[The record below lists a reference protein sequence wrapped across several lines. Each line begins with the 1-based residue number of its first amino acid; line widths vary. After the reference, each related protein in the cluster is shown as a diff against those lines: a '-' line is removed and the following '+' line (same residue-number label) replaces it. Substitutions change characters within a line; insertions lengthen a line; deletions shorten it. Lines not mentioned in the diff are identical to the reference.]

1 MVEREEQAENPGYQK
16 GQQIGQYQ
24 VVGQLDQGRFAG
36 TFLGQHIHHKKQ
48 YVLDMRIQPLADE
61 LKEAFL
67 QQARHL
73 EKLTHPH
80 ILQVRDAGLENRMPF
95 LVVEYVPHI
104 TLRQVYPR
112 EKVQP
117 LAKFLTYLKQV
128 GEALQYAHEKDYLHR
143 QLRPE
148 NLLLNRNNQ
157 VLVYDFALDALIKN
171 RKRVGQQN
179 AQQALDAIPYT
190 APEQIQGKPCAASD
204 QYSLAVIVYEWL
216 AGNPPFQGSYVEIA
230 NQHVHT
236 QPPALRLK
244 VPGIASQA
252 EKAIM
257 RALAKEP
264 ARRHSSLQAFVDALE
279 EAYIQSQV
287 TAKKIPS
294 LEATHTGAKPVSQQQ
309 SAETSTLTIVEPVST
324 SSSPQAHTSATASPA
339 VSSVAQLSPVPS
351 LPATPPPP
359 AASQTHSIHGA
370 LPLTPTELAPID
382 PPVEYSPAR
391 RDEPEPLTRRALMTG
406 LLGLAAAGGAIGTW
420 YLVTRKGGNISH
432 SVNTSSTTS
441 RATQPQI
448 TSDGTLIY
456 RAHPARVNS
465 IAWSPDGKLI
475 ASASDDQLI
484 QVFDAGAGTVKRT
497 YIGHTGSVTNVV
509 WSPDGMRLA
518 SASEDH
524 TVQVWDTGNGEKLF
538 TYQGHSGIVNALSWS
553 SDGQLIASASEDKS
567 VQVWNSASGGLF
579 LEYQQHSAGVL
590 CVAWVPDGH
599 SVASGSWDNTLQDWA
614 TVPSDAFAMGQTIFK
629 YGGHTAEI
637 YAVAWSPDGQLIAS
651 GGGDRSVLI
660 GRGVDGATKI
670 KYLGHTDAVHGIS
683 WSPDGK
689 LIASCS
695 EDGTVQVWDASSKQI
710 RYTYR
715 GHSRGVYSVAWSPDG
730 KRIASS
736 GADNTVQVW
745 RPRR

>member
-24 VVGQLDQGRFAG
+24 VVGQLDQGRFTG

-48 YVLDMRIQPLADE
+48 YVLDIYTQPLADE

-67 QQARHL
+67 QQAHYL
-73 EKLTHPH
+73 EKLAHPH
-80 ILQVRDAGLENRMPF
+80 ILQVRDAGLENRLPF
-95 LVVEYVPHI
+95 LVIEYVPHI
-104 TLRQVYPR
+104 TLRQVYPKD
-112 EKVQP
+112 KVQP
-117 LAKFLTYLKQV
+117 LTKFLTYLKQV
-128 GEALQYAHEKDYLHR
+128 GEALHYAHEKGYLHR

-157 VLVYDFALDALIKN
+157 VLVYDFALDALVKN

-179 AQQALDAIPYT
+179 AQQALEAIPYT

-244 VPGIASQA
+244 VPRIASQV
-252 EKAIM
+252 EKVIM

-264 ARRHSSLQAFVDALE
+264 ARRHADLQTFVQALE
-279 EAYIQSQV
+279 EAYTQSQV
-287 TAKKIPS
+287 TAKNVVIS
-294 LEATHTGAKPVSQQQ
+294 EVAQTEARPASQQQ
-309 SAETSTLTIVEPVST
+309 IAETPTLTIVESVPT
-324 SSSPQAHTSATASPA
+324 PSSPQIHTNVTT
-339 VSSVAQLSPVPS
+339 SPVPS
-351 LPATPPPP
+351 LHATPPPSP
-359 AASQTHSIHGA
+359 SPVAGHTNSIHGA

-382 PPVEYSPAR
+382 PPVEHSPAR
-391 RDEPEPLTRRALMTG
+391 REEPEPLTRRALMTG

-420 YLVTRKGGNISH
+420 YLITRKSGNTSH

-465 IAWSPDGKLI
+465 IAWSPDGKSI

-484 QVFDAGAGTVKRT
+484 QVFDAGTGAVKRT
-497 YIGHTGSVTNVV
+497 YSGHTGTVTSVA
-509 WSPDGMRLA
+509 WSPDGARLA

-524 TVQVWDTGNGEKLF
+524 TVQVWDAGSGEKLT

-579 LEYQQHSAGVL
+579 LNYQQHSAGVL
-590 CVAWVPDGH
+590 SVAWAPDGH
-599 SVASGSWDNTLQDWA
+599 SIASGSWDNTLQDWA
-614 TVPSDAFAMGQTIFK
+614 TVPSDAFAVGQTIFK

-637 YAVAWSPDGQLIAS
+637 YAVAWSPDGQFIAS
-651 GGGDRSVLI
+651 GGGDRTVLI
-660 GRGVDGATKI
+660 GQGVDGVTKV
-670 KYLGHTDAVHGIS
+670 KFLGHNDAVHGIS
-683 WSPDGK
+683 WSPNGK

-695 EDGTVQVWDASSKQI
+695 EDGTVQIWDASSKQV

-730 KRIASS
+730 RRIASS
-736 GADNTVQVW
+736 SADNTVQVW
-745 RPRR
+745 RPKR

>member
-1 MVEREEQAENPGYQK
+1 MVEREEQAENSGYQK

-48 YVLDMRIQPLADE
+48 YVLDMHTQPLADE

-80 ILQVRDAGLENRMPF
+80 ILQIRDAGLENRMPF

-104 TLRQVYPR
+104 TLRQVYPK

-117 LAKFLTYLKQV
+117 LAKFLTYLKQI
-128 GEALQYAHEKDYLHR
+128 GEALQYAHEKGYLHR

-204 QYSLAVIVYEWL
+204 QYSLAVIIYEWL
-216 AGNPPFQGSYVEIA
+216 AGNSPFQGSYVEIA

-252 EKAIM
+252 EKVIM

-264 ARRHSSLQAFVDALE
+264 ARRHSSLQAFVKALE
-279 EAYIQSQV
+279 EAYTQSQV
-287 TAKKIPS
+287 TAKKIS
-294 LEATHTGAKPVSQQQ
+294 SSEAKARPVPLQQI
-309 SAETSTLTIVEPVST
+309 AETPTLTLVEPVST
-324 SSSPQAHTSATASPA
+324 SSSPQTHTSATTSSA
-339 VSSVAQLSPVPS
+339 VSSVAQLSPVPP
-351 LPATPPPP
+351 LPATPPP

-391 RDEPEPLTRRALMTG
+391 RDKPEPLTRRALMTG

-420 YLVTRKGGNISH
+420 YLITRKSGNVSH
-432 SVNTSSTTS
+432 SINTTNTTS

-465 IAWSPDGKLI
+465 TAWSPDGKLI

-484 QVFDAGAGTVKRT
+484 QVFDAGTGAVKRT
-497 YIGHTGSVTNVV
+497 YTGHTGAVTNVV
-509 WSPDGMRLA
+509 WSPDGTRLA

-524 TVQVWDTGNGEKLF
+524 TVQVWDTGNGENLS

-579 LEYQQHSAGVL
+579 LNYQQHSAGVL
-590 CVAWVPDGH
+590 SVAWSPDGH
-599 SVASGSWDNTLQDWA
+599 SIASGSWDDTLQDWA
-614 TVPSDAFAMGQTIFK
+614 TVPSDAFAIGQTIFK

-651 GGGDRSVLI
+651 GGGDRTVLI
-660 GRGVDGATKI
+660 GRGVDGVTKV
-670 KYLGHTDAVHGIS
+670 KYSGHNDAVHGIS

-695 EDGTVQVWDASSKQI
+695 EDGTVQVWNASSKQVL
-710 RYTYR
+710 YTYR

-730 KRIASS
+730 RRIASS

-745 RPRR
+745 KPKR